1 MNALKFIR
9 TFLTLPALM
18 VVSLPLQAQNPDQ
31 PSTSIQPTPAER
43 DGQHDFDFE
52 IGTWKTYL
60 RRFLP
65 PLSGST
71 AWAQSEGTAFVRKVW
86 NGRANLLVLEVD
98 GPKGHIEALSLR
110 LYNPQSHQWSLNFA
124 NSKGGTLSQPT
135 IGGFKDGRGEFFD
148 QEMLHGRAI
157 LVRFVI
163 SDITANSAHFEQS
176 FSDDGGKTWEV
187 NWIATDTRAKD
198 TPDQAPT
205 AFPIEDRA
213 TAERQ
218 TNFARWLYRSR
229 RILRGWPAACYCNAV
244 RPGWTKTLFARFS
257 RQSHAS
263 GTGNRHPDLRNGD
276 SRGWISLIALRLDEL
291 PLDRCIWKGAE
302 DR

>member
-9 TFLTLPALM
+9 TFLMLSAWM
-18 VVSLPLQAQNPDQ
+18 VVSLTLQAQNPDQ

-52 IGTWKTYL
+52 IGTWKTHL
-60 RRFLP
+60 RRLLH

-71 AWAQSEGTAFVRKVW
+71 TWAEYEGTTSVRRVW

-187 NWIATDTRAKD
+187 NWIASDTRVKD
-198 TPDQAPT
+198 EPDQAHETPLH
-205 AFPIEDRA
+205 F
-213 TAERQ
+213 
-218 TNFARWLYRSR
+218 RSR
-229 RILRGWPAACYCNAV
+229 I
-244 RPGWTKTLFARFS
+244 AR
-257 RQSHAS
+257 
-263 GTGNRHPDLRNGD
+263 LRND
-276 SRGWISLIALRLDEL
+276 
-291 PLDRCIWKGAE
+291 
-302 DR
+302 